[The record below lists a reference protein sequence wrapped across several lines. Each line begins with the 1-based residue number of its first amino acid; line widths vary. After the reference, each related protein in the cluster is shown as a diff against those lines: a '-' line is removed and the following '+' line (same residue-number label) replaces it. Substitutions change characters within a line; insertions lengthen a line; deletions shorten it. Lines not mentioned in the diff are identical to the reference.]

1 MYLQNNYTD
10 VKSHLSHYC
19 VTQLVLYDNE
29 KKSQQIMI
37 MIITMMKDIVYIK
50 NKRAHKT
57 SKQRCQVHFRAKTT
71 QRLT

>member
-29 KKSQQIMI
+29 KKGQQIMI
-37 MIITMMKDIVYIK
+37 MIISLMKDTVYIK

-57 SKQRCQVHFRAKTT
+57 FQNRDARYTFEPKPHRD
-71 QRLT
+71 